1 MSEELEA
8 GSAATEPSLRSEW
21 VKFGVLATI
30 LLGSVLVVA
39 LLRPYIFNQLV
50 PAIMGEGVTPAGQP
64 APELTPDQQI
74 LVIPIVGGE
83 VAPGEEAPETPP
95 TEAYPAPIT
104 EPPAPEMETAVPET
118 AANEEGAS
126 ETAVGYILHTVQA
139 GENLTL
145 IAQRYNVTIA
155 DILAANT
162 IANANRI
169 EAGAI
174 LRIPQ
179 K

>member
-1 MSEELEA
+1 MSEELEP
-8 GSAATEPSLRSEW
+8 GSAAAEPSLRSEW
-21 VKFGVLATI
+21 VKFGVLAAI

-39 LLRPYIFNQLV
+39 LLRPYIFNQLI
-50 PAIMGEGVTPAGQP
+50 PAIMGEGVAPAAQP
-64 APELTPDQQI
+64 APGLTPDQQI

-83 VAPGEEAPETPP
+83 VESGEEAPEVPP

-104 EPPAPEMETAVPET
+104 EPIAPGEDTAVPET
-118 AANEEGAS
+118 AANEEGAG
-126 ETAVGYILHTVQA
+126 ETAVSYILHTVQP

-145 IAQRYNVTIA
+145 IAQRYQVTVA

>member
-1 MSEELEA
+1 MSEELES
-8 GSAATEPSLRSEW
+8 GSAATELSLRSEW
-21 VKFGVLATI
+21 VKFGVLAAI

-39 LLRPYIFNQLV
+39 LLRPYIFNHLI
-50 PAIMGEGVTPAGQP
+50 PAIMGEGIAPAAQP
-64 APELTPDQQI
+64 APGLTPDPQI

-83 VAPGEEAPETPP
+83 VKSDEEAPEVPL
-95 TEAYPAPIT
+95 TEAYPAPTT
-104 EPPAPEMETAVPET
+104 EAIAPGGETAVSEAT
-118 AANEEGAS
+118 TNEDVTG
-126 ETAVGYILHTVQA
+126 ETAVSYILHTVQP
-139 GENLTL
+139 GENLTF
-145 IAQRYNVTIA
+145 IAQRYNVAVA